1 MKRKTDQD
9 QGQIAIRVSSDWI
22 RRADALV
29 PSFERPGIKFT
40 RTEVLRAA
48 LAEGL
53 VKLEGQ
59 FGIVRKAAT
68 KVEAQVA
75 TARSARKGK
84 PAAAKP
90 GKKLGKGKRAIASK
104 RPKARK
110 GR

>member
-9 QGQIAIRVSSDWI
+9 QRQIAIRVSSDWM
-22 RRADALV
+22 RRADALI
-29 PSFERPGIKFT
+29 PSFERPGIRLT

-53 VKLEGQ
+53 LKLEGQ
-59 FGIVRKAAT
+59 FGIVRKSLPKIEPQVAAT
-68 KVEAQVA
+68 
-75 TARSARKGK
+75 SARQSR
-84 PAAAKP
+84 PSAAKP